1 MNEINYTDLRNN
13 ISHQI
18 FLIFG
23 KKKKKRSICTKT
35 FEFHPENIRTFNS
48 ITSRFSFNF
57 QKKLIDRL
65 FLYE

>member
-23 KKKKKRSICTKT
+23 KKKEK
-35 FEFHPENIRTFNS
+35 
-48 ITSRFSFNF
+48 
-57 QKKLIDRL
+57 ID
-65 FLYE
+65 LYKDF